1 MSEDSKRL
9 DEKNPPRF
17 RPATDILE
25 REDGFYLYLDLP
37 GVSRE
42 DLLLDV
48 KDAELMVS
56 GRTDYRFEPEERL
69 LESEFGN
76 VEYVCSFTLSDI
88 VDAESVTANLRNGV
102 LEIFIPKTSKTIPR
116 RIQVEYQG
124 E

>member
-1 MSEDSKRL
+1 MPEDSKRP
-9 DEKNPPRF
+9 DEKNLPRF

-25 REDGFYLYLDLP
+25 RADGFYLYLDLP

-42 DLLLDV
+42 NLVLDV